1 MSVGTGVRCAM
12 NDAAVKAAVSLLI
25 KNVSYQAQR
34 ELEKVVRAG
43 LADGTLKA
51 GEPMTTA
58 VTLSSPKLDLDITI
72 FGKIEL

>member
-1 MSVGTGVRCAM
+1 M
-12 NDAAVKAAVSLLI
+12 NDAAVKAAVSLFI